1 MCLSVPMKVLAL
13 EAGGDLAVV
22 GRGERRERVNMLL
35 VGPQPLGTW
44 VLVALGFAKEVVSQD
59 ELVLIEEALG
69 ALAASLDGDYDAH
82 AHFAD
87 LERGRERERIT
98 TIPAGTGDVR

>member
-22 GRGERRERVNMLL
+22 CRPRRTSRRVEHAAGRAARS
-35 VGPQPLGTW
+35 GTW

-59 ELVLIEEALG
+59 EL
-69 ALAASLDGDYDAH
+69 
-82 AHFAD
+82 
-87 LERGRERERIT
+87 ER
-98 TIPAGTGDVR
+98 

>member
-35 VGPQPLGTW
+35 VGPQPVGTW
-44 VLVALGFAKEVVSQD
+44 VLVALGFAKEVVPQD
-59 ELVLIEEALG
+59 ELVLIEEALA
-69 ALAASLDGDYDAH
+69 ALACAVMHVLFEEG
-82 AHFAD
+82 FAD
-87 LERGRERERIT
+87 LDRARFTTPAPVAGGGR
-98 TIPAGTGDVR
+98 

>member
-44 VLVALGFAKEVVSQD
+44 VLVALGFAKEVVEQD
-59 ELVLIEEALG
+59 ERVLIEEALA
-69 ALAASLDGDYDAH
+69 ALAASLDGDYDARE
-82 AHFAD
+82 HFTD
-87 LERGRERERIT
+87 LEHGREHIT
-98 TIPAGTGDVR
+98 TMPAGTGEAR